1 MAESHS
7 IVSEP
12 FARTL
17 IKVKAAQLC
26 RRSDFSRSD
35 YDDLRQGMVVYL
47 LEKSHLF
54 DPSRGT
60 LEAFVTNALNTWVK
74 MELRFRARAKRRGNL
89 DALSLDTAAIEFNG
103 ETDTLDAIVGETDQQ
118 RRTHNDSASSVEA
131 IDLAD
136 AVGHAMSQL
145 SDVDR
150 DLLRHVAEHGVLG
163 AAREWSRRSGE
174 SVSRRQIEKALA
186 RMRHRFEDAGLG
198 RH

>member
-74 MELRFRARAKRRGNL
+74 MELRFRARTKRRGNL

-103 ETDTLDAIVGETDQQ
+103 ETDTLDAIVGEADQQ
-118 RRTHNDSASSVEA
+118 RRTHSSSTSSVEA

-136 AVGHAMSQL
+136 AVDYAMSRL
-145 SDVDR
+145 SDDER

-163 AAREWSRRSGE
+163 AAREWSRRSGA
-174 SVSRRQIEKALA
+174 SVSRRQIEKAVA
-186 RMRHRFEDAGLG
+186 RMRHRFEDAGLD
-198 RH
+198 RR